1 MIITKPKLNSKK
13 IYETSIQFND
23 VNFKKLTL
31 KYSKIAQNPRD
42 FGFLPVLKTY
52 EMYHEPL
59 KQFFIETYGK
69 NPTQC
74 DNLAFM
80 LLLTYTEEKINQ
92 IRSPYDIKISFND
105 DDDPDNSDS
114 DFVSAGFH
122 ISQQKPKWEN
132 TCVCNERILYVHRFR
147 NKYSNITINIGS
159 SCNELYGLIN
169 KDDPKYKSNC
179 KKIKEHAEHEKE
191 KAEGKPEGFYE
202 NEKAMKKLEKEE
214 EKLRKER
221 EKEMKKM
228 EKDINRLNKTYGT
241 NVCVSRKCVLCEK
254 CIIYNKLNFDI
265 QICSNCSKNEQKKDK
280 INTNKQIKIIKL
292 EECLNCD
299 KKGYNI
305 KNELCKECHKIC
317 KLNNCEMC
325 PERFISELISDD
337 LYCPPCEENI
347 IKCIDCKIVD
357 VLQNKNMRCYKCDY
371 KFICKITTKNCIHC
385 DYEFDVNEENK
396 WRIYC
401 NACCKKNYHKKNI
414 IKKCE
419 CCDDDFDVDEKY
431 KNNRFCKPCYYKN
444 KTKY

>member
-1 MIITKPKLNSKK
+1 
-13 IYETSIQFND
+13 
-23 VNFKKLTL
+23 
-31 KYSKIAQNPRD
+31 
-42 FGFLPVLKTY
+42 
-52 EMYHEPL
+52 
-59 KQFFIETYGK
+59 
-69 NPTQC
+69 
-74 DNLAFM
+74 
-80 LLLTYTEEKINQ
+80 
-92 IRSPYDIKISFND
+92 
-105 DDDPDNSDS
+105 
-114 DFVSAGFH
+114 
-122 ISQQKPKWEN
+122 
-132 TCVCNERILYVHRFR
+132 VCNERILYVHRFR

-202 NEKAMKKLEKEE
+202 NERAMKKLEKEE

-228 EKDINRLNKTYGT
+228 EKEINRLNKTYRT
-241 NVCVSRKCVLCEK
+241 KVYESRKCVFCEK

-371 KFICKITTKNCIHC
+371 KFICKITTKNCKSC
-385 DYEFDVNEENK
+385 KDDFDVDEKYK
-396 WRIYC
+396 WRTFC
-401 NACCKKNYHKKNI
+401 NPCCKKKSYLEKKTI

-419 CCDDDFDVDEKY
+419 RCNDDFDVDEKY
-431 KNNRFCKPCYYKN
+431 KNNIFCKPCYYKN